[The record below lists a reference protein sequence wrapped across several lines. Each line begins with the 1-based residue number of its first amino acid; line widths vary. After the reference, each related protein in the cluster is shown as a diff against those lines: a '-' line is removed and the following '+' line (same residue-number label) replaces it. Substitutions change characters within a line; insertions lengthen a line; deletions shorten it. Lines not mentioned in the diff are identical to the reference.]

1 MCRLEASGMID
12 KIGINWVLE
21 RKSKIFFFCFLLSQ
35 FSKPLDFVP
44 DFKQLFAQH

>member
-1 MCRLEASGMID
+1 MID
-12 KIGINWVLE
+12 KIKLGINWVLE
-21 RKSKIFFFCFLLSQ
+21 SKRKFSFAFYSQ

>member
-1 MCRLEASGMID
+1 MID
-12 KIGINWVLE
+12 KIKLGINWVLE
-21 RKSKIFFFCFLLSQ
+21 RKSKIFFCFLLSQ